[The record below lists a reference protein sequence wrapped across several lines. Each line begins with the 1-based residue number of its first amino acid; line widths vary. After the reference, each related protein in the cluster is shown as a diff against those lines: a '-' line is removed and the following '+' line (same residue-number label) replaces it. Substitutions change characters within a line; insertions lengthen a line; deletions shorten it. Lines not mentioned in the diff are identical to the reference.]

1 MVEHAVRTTP
11 TEPGD
16 TQHRLKLRV
25 LSTSAP
31 APHPRLPV
39 LQTEISLGALSPTT
53 SLHPLGLGLQARCS
67 DRYWPC
73 PWQLPASFLGARA
86 AHQKGAEPGLVLSP
100 GLVLLDTDM
109 FPALRT
115 CWTRGAPSV
124 QYINPLHQR
133 MSECTLWTDTY
144 FYGTTVTLLKTYQ
157 VLFCWECV
165 LCWETLGFG
174 VNFHSMVFAMESLY
188 L

>member
-1 MVEHAVRTTP
+1 MKSQKQNDQRPAHCFPHQADAESVERSSIMVEHAVRTAP

-16 TQHRLKLRV
+16 TQHGLKLRV

-67 DRYWPC
+67 DRYWPR

-100 GLVLLDTDM
+100 GLVILTLTCSQHSEHAGHG
-109 FPALRT
+109 AL
-115 CWTRGAPSV
+115 
-124 QYINPLHQR
+124 PL
-133 MSECTLWTDTY
+133 Y
-144 FYGTTVTLLKTYQ
+144 N
-157 VLFCWECV
+157 VLIHCIK
-165 LCWETLGFG
+165 
-174 VNFHSMVFAMESLY
+174 A
-188 L
+188 